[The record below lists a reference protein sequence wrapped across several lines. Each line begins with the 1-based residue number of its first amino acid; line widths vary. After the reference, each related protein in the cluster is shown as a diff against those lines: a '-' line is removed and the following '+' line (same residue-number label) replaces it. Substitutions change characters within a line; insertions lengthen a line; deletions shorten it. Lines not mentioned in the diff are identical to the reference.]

1 MLWINL
7 LNVNHPIR
15 TLLFST
21 LYPSVARP
29 THGIFVETRLRHL
42 LQSGQVQ
49 TQVVAPVPW
58 FPSSDQ
64 RFGEW
69 AKMAATPRHE
79 FCNNIEVWH
88 PRYLL
93 PPKVGMHVAPLML
106 ALGARAT
113 VARLIREGFDFDL
126 IDAHY
131 YYPDGVAAALLAK
144 WFHKP
149 VVITARGTDLNLMPS
164 YPLPRRMM
172 LWAAQRAA
180 ASVGVCAAL
189 MEVLRHLGAE
199 PSKLHVLRNGVD
211 LERFHPLPPAEAR
224 VALGLP
230 PGILLLSVGHLV
242 ERKGHHIAVEIL
254 TQLPQAHLVIIGE
267 GEERDRIRE
276 HARALGVMDR
286 VMLAGSIPNAELARW
301 YSAADILIL
310 ASSREGW
317 ANVLLESMACGT
329 PVVATHIW
337 GTPEVVCNPVV
348 GQLVEARE
356 GKAFAQAVRALL
368 DNYSDRAA
376 VRRYAEGFSW
386 EATTKGQIELFRRIS
401 HA

>member
-1 MLWINL
+1 MNA
-7 LNVNHPIR
+7 NRSIR

-21 LYPSVARP
+21 LYPSTVRP

-49 TQVVAPVPW
+49 TQVIAPVPW
-58 FPSSDQ
+58 FPFSNQ

-79 FCNNIEVWH
+79 FRNGIEIRH
-88 PRYLL
+88 PRYFI
-93 PPKVGMHVAPLML
+93 PPKVGMHIAPLML

-149 VVITARGTDLNLMPS
+149 VVITARGTDLNLISS
-164 YPLPRRMM
+164 YPLPRRMI
-172 LWAAQRAA
+172 LWAAQQAA
-180 ASVGVCAAL
+180 ASIGVCAAL
-189 MEVLRHLGAE
+189 MDVLHNLGVE
-199 PSKLHVLRNGVD
+199 PSKLHIMRNGVD
-211 LERFHPLPPAEAR
+211 LERFHPLPPSAAR
-224 VALGLP
+224 VSLGLP

-242 ERKGHHIAVEIL
+242 ELKGHHIAVEIL

-267 GEERDRIRE
+267 GKERDRIKE
-276 HARALGVMDR
+276 HARVLGVMDR
-286 VMLAGSIPNAELARW
+286 VMLAGAVPNTELARW

-317 ANVLLESMACGT
+317 PNVLLESMACGT
-329 PVVATHIW
+329 PVVATCR
-337 GTPEVVCNPVV
+337 GGMPEVVCDPVA
-348 GQLVEARE
+348 GRLVKTRE
-356 GKAFAQAVRALL
+356 GRAFAQAVSALL
-368 DNYSDRAA
+368 ENYPDRAA